1 MATTNIE
8 TSSTVVESTLIQEV
22 VELLEAVKTKPAVKM
37 IKDPANIDRVKEAA
51 WDLVPQLCSFLTS
64 ERELE
69 TVSVVCACE
78 EILQYLSDVGNA
90 KELLLVLLEQ
100 ADMFK
105 DDIKFKALLRPVQRC
120 LQRLPSRK
128 GNPIGI
134 ALETLCAHIQELP
147 LPEDYQLEDAERQL
161 LEADETVR
169 RICSCVTAI
178 LTFIKPFAE
187 EVSWKNRHTDTS
199 KTATRTSNKQVK
211 ELMGHLMKILSHPL
225 AFIDLSVTDSSSISR
240 GRECAERLVTFMS
253 YLHADFHKAL
263 VQILEDNHA
272 IEKEQKRTK
281 EQQKDSPADM
291 DELDTLIAE
300 PVSKLGLGTFAYLVF
315 GENLYSDNVPCV
327 YRLEYLFEF
336 NLPFMNALLETP
348 ESMVRLKGVAL
359 FVSLLEHMPALTLS
373 SHLLEFAPMKQ
384 LLQNLLHV
392 IVYCPPKDIRQS
404 AVKGL
409 SSLLQK
415 FELAGRYMLILI
427 LLKSSTH
434 AGVTGYVIQLLK
446 NEIDRNLKSDQL
458 NAFFCGSQLEKLLR
472 LIFTLPEGVETD
484 LLDQSECV
492 MAALNLLR
500 YLVLRDKPSEDFTG
514 IWQQIPRLQEVYCGP
529 LQTAIDMSH
538 AHYALDIERT
548 AKGECMADS
557 SLETSLS
564 VSGHVMPEMDDKQRM
579 SLLTTALHTF
589 DMMQSILSRV
599 TELIDIQ
606 RKTQLENSA

>member
-1 MATTNIE
+1 M
-8 TSSTVVESTLIQEV
+8 VESTLIQEV

-37 IKDPANIDRVKEAA
+37 VKDPANLDRVKEAA

-69 TVSVVCACE
+69 TVSVVYACE
-78 EILQYLSDVGNA
+78 EILLYLSNVGNA

-105 DDIKFKALLRPVQRC
+105 DDIKFKALLQPVQRC

-128 GNPIGI
+128 GNPLGI
-134 ALETLCAHIQELP
+134 AMETLCAHIQELP

-178 LTFIKPFAE
+178 LTFIRPFAE
-187 EVSWKNRHTDTS
+187 EVAWKHRRINTS
-199 KTATRTSNKQVK
+199 KTATRTASKQVK
-211 ELMGHLMKILSHPL
+211 ELMGHLMKIISHPL
-225 AFIDLSVTDSSSISR
+225 SYVDLSVAGSSISR
-240 GRECAERLVTFMS
+240 GRECAEKLVTFMS
-253 YLHADFHKAL
+253 LLHADFHKAL
-263 VQILEDNHA
+263 IQILRDNLA
-272 IEKEQKRTK
+272 IETEQKRTQ
-281 EQQKDSPADM
+281 EQRKDSPDGM
-291 DELDTLIAE
+291 DELDALTAE
-300 PVSKLGLGTFAYLVF
+300 PVPMLGLGTFAYLVF
-315 GENLYSDNVPCV
+315 GENLCADNMPCV
-327 YRLEYLFEF
+327 YRPEYLFEF
-336 NLPFMNALLETP
+336 NLPFVNAMLETP
-348 ESMVRLKGVAL
+348 ESMVRLKGVSL

-384 LLQNLLHV
+384 FLQNLLHV

-415 FELAGRYMLILI
+415 FELAGRHRLIHI

-446 NEIDRNLKSDQL
+446 NEIDRNLEYDQL
-458 NAFFCGSQLEKLLR
+458 NANFCGSQLEKLLT
-472 LIFTLPEGVETD
+472 LIFTLPDGVETD
-484 LLDQSECV
+484 LLDQSDCV

-500 YLVLRDKPSEDFTG
+500 YLVLRDKPSQDITG
-514 IWQQIPRLQEVYCGP
+514 IWQQIPRLQQTYCKP
-529 LQTAIDMSH
+529 LQTAINMSH

-548 AKGECMADS
+548 AKGEDTADL

-564 VSGHVMPEMDDKQRM
+564 VGGHMMPEMDNEQRM
-579 SLLTTALHTF
+579 SVLTTALHTF

-599 TELIDIQ
+599 TELIDMQ
-606 RKTQLENSA
+606 RKTELQDTA